1 MPNGRGWFIPSKGGG
16 PRLLKGN
23 VAGVVSH
30 VDSVHKASGF
40 GLIGNIIIGLLG
52 GFVGSFLGGIIG
64 IEGEGF
70 IANVLISTAGA
81 VVLLFILNK
90 FIA

>member
-1 MPNGRGWFIPSKGGG
+1 MNLIATLFIGALAGWLAGIVRKG
-16 PRLLKGN
+16 K
-23 VAGVVSH
+23 
-30 VDSVHKASGF
+30 GF